1 MESEVKRGP
10 GRPPNI
16 PKLKFW
22 KTHPEITIP
31 SFQTGQAACFD
42 LALQTNGKLTYSG
55 YNQDNKPFTR
65 DVHAGGSIFLS
76 SGDRIMAPTGLIMD
90 IPEGY
95 SVRLHP
101 RSGLS
106 LRHSLVLAN
115 CEAVIDSDYFEEL
128 FLLIQNNSD
137 VSVNIH
143 HGERL
148 AQAEVVKDECYTIE
162 ETLVKPTQRTDRVG
176 GLGSTGL
183 NIVEDN
189 PVKRGRGRPKKVA

>member
-101 RSGLS
+101 RSGNS
-106 LRHSLVLAN
+106 LKLGIVLAN
-115 CEAVIDSDYFEEL
+115 LEGVIDSDYIDEVMV
-128 FLLIQNNSD
+128 LLWNTSQNSMWIN
-137 VSVNIH
+137 NGNRI
-143 HGERL
+143 
-148 AQAEVVKDECYTIE
+148 AQAELTKLERYAIE
-162 ETLVKPTQRTDRVG
+162 ETNEKPVKKTDREG
-176 GLGSTGL
+176 GMGSTGS
-183 NIVEDN
+183 
-189 PVKRGRGRPKKVA
+189 